1 MLFPRLNGQAA
12 WTGGKPLSDW
22 SGLEPSARN
31 QHVSPNQL
39 RPALVTSAQKG
50 YTYRRTGL
58 EKELQYTTKTDLSVF
73 QNSVWKH
80 LRNSGMD
87 TMSYLPDPED
97 PTKMTSVVTNH
108 ARFTLRTAKKL
119 GAIQLTKYDPYD
131 STNDEA
137 TRTFLLKSITTTTSK
152 GTDTCFSKNSEGI
165 FPLPLMNPCS
175 IEK

>member
-1 MLFPRLNGQAA
+1 MPIMGGLLALSKTEWAA

-50 YTYRRTGL
+50 YNYRRTGL

-87 TMSYLPDPED
+87 TISYLPDPED

-108 ARFTLRTAKKL
+108 A
-119 GAIQLTKYDPYD
+119 
-131 STNDEA
+131 S
-137 TRTFLLKSITTTTSK
+137 
-152 GTDTCFSKNSEGI
+152 
-165 FPLPLMNPCS
+165 
-175 IEK
+175 